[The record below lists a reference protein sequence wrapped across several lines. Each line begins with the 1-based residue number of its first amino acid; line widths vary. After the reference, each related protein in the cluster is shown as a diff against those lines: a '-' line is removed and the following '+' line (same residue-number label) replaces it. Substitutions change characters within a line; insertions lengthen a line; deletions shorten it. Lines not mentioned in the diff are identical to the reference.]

1 MSYYNLHVHSEY
13 SNIRFLDSTNKLKD
27 LVDKAISLKIK
38 GFALCDHESLSGWI
52 KAIHIQ
58 KKLQEQGS
66 NFRIFLGDE
75 IYLVDS
81 LEEVRDNYVSKQ
93 TKFYH
98 FILIAKDKIG
108 GKQIRQISS
117 QAWDNSFYTGKMCR
131 TPITKE
137 QLENIIGNEKGHIIA
152 QTACIGSELAYWILQ
167 NNPTKCL
174 EFIDWCQYVFLDENF
189 YLEMQPNDC
198 EEQVR
203 VNQSIIK
210 ISEQLDIPYIITT
223 DAHYLSADQR
233 DVHNAY
239 LNSREEDSRETG
251 EFYKTCYLMETEEI
265 HQWMDKQIGAENVDL
280 ALQNTYEIA
289 NKIEFFDLNHT
300 QVVPKVPIPQFKM
313 KHSFSKV
320 YDKCEYIKKFAYSDD
335 IHDRYFLYLIE
346 KGWWE
351 KEYTKDLSDEEFYR
365 MMERI
370 NVELKAVWLS
380 SENIHDKISNY
391 YITALY
397 IEQKIMWEDA
407 ESLVGVSRGS
417 IASFYTAYLI
427 GLQQINSYKQNIP
440 YWRHLK

>member
-1 MSYYNLHVHSEY
+1 MSYYSLHCHTEY
-13 SNIRFLDSTNKLKD
+13 SNLRLLDSTNKLNE
-27 LVDKAISLKIK
+27 LINKAISLGIR
-38 GFALCDHESLSGWI
+38 GVAITDHESLSGWI

-58 KKLQEQGS
+58 KKLQEQES

-81 LEEVRDNYVSKQ
+81 LEEVRDNYVPKQ

-210 ISEQLDIPYIITT
+210 ISEQLNDTLYVKYPDSIVQKIRT
-223 DAHYLSADQR
+223 DLCLPGIEILKKLF
-233 DVHNAY
+233 NTI
-239 LNSREEDSRETG
+239 EEG
-251 EFYKTCYLMETEEI
+251 NIKYNIFYK
-265 HQWMDKQIGAENVDL
+265 
-280 ALQNTYEIA
+280 
-289 NKIEFFDLNHT
+289 
-300 QVVPKVPIPQFKM
+300 
-313 KHSFSKV
+313 
-320 YDKCEYIKKFAYSDD
+320 
-335 IHDRYFLYLIE
+335 
-346 KGWWE
+346 
-351 KEYTKDLSDEEFYR
+351 
-365 MMERI
+365 
-370 NVELKAVWLS
+370 
-380 SENIHDKISNY
+380 DKISPLSNLL
-391 YITALY
+391 INSGIKTGEM
-397 IEQKIMWEDA
+397 IELRYRETFPIYVKTLTNRIVIIKVEPNDTIWLVKI
-407 ESLVGVSRGS
+407 
-417 IASFYTAYLI
+417 LI
-427 GLQQINSYKQNIP
+427 QFNEGIPPDQQILIFKGKQLSDNEIVA
-440 YWRHLK
+440 YYGIMKESTLHLVLRLRGGNNE